1 MPLIDDDE
9 TMLAFVEESKEHL
22 DGIEADLLAIEE
34 AGANID
40 ADTVNKVFRAV
51 HSLKG
56 GAGFLGLDK
65 VKELAHA
72 AENLMNLIRNGE
84 LVPTPSI
91 VSTLL
96 DATDLLGNMISNAA
110 TSNEVDISA
119 HIIALQK
126 AVAASLDE
134 DEKPTLENT
143 IALGPPDK
151 PAIFHLSEFELN
163 ATMKGGN
170 NLFILEYDLI
180 ADIEQQGKT
189 PLAVIRELQQTG
201 QLVDSKV
208 DIASVGDLTADIETM
223 RIPFFAL
230 FATIMEIDLLSG
242 FLGLDSSKIHA
253 VNREGMQ
260 SSAQPN
266 KGEQT
271 APAREPAR
279 GPAAKENAPK
289 KPEPDPQGVDEAP
302 PAAPMPP
309 AAPVQAEE
317 TQGQLGDHDTA
328 GKPATPKAA
337 PAPARKDS
345 LQITAETTLRVSV
358 KILDNLMTLAGE
370 LVLTRN
376 QLIQAVASRNQQG
389 VDTVS
394 QRLDLVTSELQE
406 SIMSTRMQPIGN
418 IFNKFKRVVRDLS
431 RDLGKEVNLVIEGEE
446 VELDKTII
454 EAIGDP
460 LTHLVR
466 NSVDHGIEIPAVR
479 QRNNKPE
486 TGLLRLSAFHEGG
499 QVIIE
504 IEDDGAG
511 INTDKLKAKVLEM
524 GLIDRVHLES
534 MSTKELNKLI
544 FTPGLSTAKVV
555 TDVSGRGVG
564 MDVVHTNL
572 SKLGGVIDIE
582 SSQGLGTTVSIKLP
596 LTLAIIP
603 SLIVTCQME
612 RFAIPQ
618 VNLVELVRVPAA
630 QIKERIEKIGEALVI
645 RLRGELLPL
654 VHLRDALDI
663 TTPIYVD
670 PASREIKDE
679 RRANISDPRAVE
691 KNSSPSSV
699 EVTEKGQA
707 EFVEKR
713 QGGDRRVNPLSAYN
727 ILVLASGD
735 FHYGLIVDQ
744 LLDSEEIVV
753 KPLGSHLR
761 NCKCYAGATIQGD
774 GKVALILDVVGI
786 STKMKLNMVVDKVK
800 TQMLQTKDEKTGL
813 EDSQSLLIVRNAP
826 DEQMAIPLGLVSRIE
841 RIKTADIKV
850 TAGRRNIKYRGGSLA
865 LFGVDEVASIGM
877 RDPGSQ
883 TCYVVVFPMAGREV
897 GIMVSQIVDILDAKL
912 KIDDV
917 THKQPGILGS
927 MIIFDEITLLVDLY
941 GVVAGIMPEWALIKS
956 QPDEGEDN
964 KFNILIVE
972 DSRFFMNQIQNF
984 VSEAGYNTFTAED
997 GVEALKVLNEEQIHL
1012 VLTDIEMPNMDGLE
1026 LTRNIRRD
1034 SRWSSLPVIAVTS
1047 VAGEAA
1053 EQSGRQAGVDEY
1065 LIKLDREQIIEKILF
1080 YLKHK
1085 QR

>member
-9 TMLAFVEESKEHL
+9 TLLAFVEESKEHL

-34 AGANID
+34 AGADID
-40 ADTVNKVFRAV
+40 TDIVNKVFRAV

-110 TSNEVDISA
+110 TSNDVDIST
-119 HIIALQK
+119 HIAALQK
-126 AVAASLDE
+126 AVAANLNE

-143 IALGPPDK
+143 LTLGSPDK
-151 PAIFHLSEFELN
+151 PDIFHLSEFELN

-189 PLAVIRELQQTG
+189 PLEVIRELQQTG

-208 DIASVGDLTADIETM
+208 DIASVGDLTTDIEAM

-230 FATIMEIDLLSG
+230 FATIMEADLLTG
-242 FLGLDSSKIHA
+242 FLGLAASKIHA
-253 VNREGMQ
+253 VNV
-260 SSAQPN
+260 
-266 KGEQT
+266 GEQT
-271 APAREPAR
+271 ASAAEPVHE
-279 GPAAKENAPK
+279 PSTTTNAPTK
-289 KPEPDPQGVDEAP
+289 QEPEPQRQGEALP
-302 PAAPMPP
+302 TATMPP
-309 AAPVQAEE
+309 PETFHSEE
-317 TQGQLGDHDTA
+317 PQGQLADHDNA
-328 GKPATPKAA
+328 AKQATPKAA
-337 PAPARKDS
+337 PPLGRKDS
-345 LQITAETTLRVSV
+345 LQIKAETNLRVSV

-431 RDLGKEVNLVIEGEE
+431 KDLGKEINLIIEGEE

-466 NSVDHGIEIPAVR
+466 NSVDHGIEIPDVR
-479 QRNNKPE
+479 LSTNKPA

-524 GLIDRVHLES
+524 GLYDRVHLES
-534 MSTKELNKLI
+534 MSPKELNKLI
-544 FTPGLSTAKVV
+544 FTPGLSTAKEV

-582 SSQGLGTTVSIKLP
+582 STLGLGTTVSIKLP

-612 RFAIPQ
+612 RFAVPQ

-630 QIKERIEKIGEALVI
+630 QIKERIEKIGDALVI

-654 VHLRDALDI
+654 VHLREALDI
-663 TTPIYVD
+663 KTPIYVD
-670 PASREIKDE
+670 PATREIKDE
-679 RRANISDPRAVE
+679 RRANISDPRAGE
-691 KNSSPSSV
+691 KNRTPSSRD
-699 EVTEKGQA
+699 ELKEEQ
-707 EFVEKR
+707 EQFVEKR
-713 QGGDRRVNPLSAYN
+713 MREDRRVNPLSAYN

-786 STKMKLNMVVDKVK
+786 SAKMKLNMVADKVK
-800 TQMLQTKDEKTGL
+800 AQKLQTKEEKTGL
-813 EDSQSLLIVRNAP
+813 EDSQSLLIVRNTP
-826 DEQMAIPLGLVSRIE
+826 DEQMAIPLGLVS
-841 RIKTADIKV
+841 
-850 TAGRRNIKYRGGSLA
+850 
-865 LFGVDEVASIGM
+865 
-877 RDPGSQ
+877 
-883 TCYVVVFPMAGREV
+883 
-897 GIMVSQIVDILDAKL
+897 
-912 KIDDV
+912 
-917 THKQPGILGS
+917 
-927 MIIFDEITLLVDLY
+927 
-941 GVVAGIMPEWALIKS
+941 
-956 QPDEGEDN
+956 
-964 KFNILIVE
+964 
-972 DSRFFMNQIQNF
+972 
-984 VSEAGYNTFTAED
+984 
-997 GVEALKVLNEEQIHL
+997 
-1012 VLTDIEMPNMDGLE
+1012 
-1026 LTRNIRRD
+1026 
-1034 SRWSSLPVIAVTS
+1034 
-1047 VAGEAA
+1047 
-1053 EQSGRQAGVDEY
+1053 
-1065 LIKLDREQIIEKILF
+1065 
-1080 YLKHK
+1080 
-1085 QR
+1085 

>member
-9 TMLAFVEESKEHL
+9 TLLAFVEESKEHL

-96 DATDLLGNMISNAA
+96 DATDLLGKMISNAA

-119 HIIALQK
+119 HILALQK

-208 DIASVGDLTADIETM
+208 DIASVGDLTADIATM

-230 FATIMEIDLLSG
+230 FATIMEADLLTG

-253 VNREGMQ
+253 VNRENIR
-260 SSAQPN
+260 SSAQP
-266 KGEQT
+266 GQEEQT
-271 APAREPAR
+271 APAREPAQD
-279 GPAAKENAPK
+279 PAATEKAPN
-289 KPEPDPQGVDEAP
+289 PEPEPQWADEAP
-302 PAAPMPP
+302 PAAPL
-309 AAPVQAEE
+309 QAEE
-317 TQGQLGDHDTA
+317 TPGQPGDHGGA
-328 GKPATPKAA
+328 GFPAPPKAA
-337 PAPARKDS
+337 PAPERKDS
-345 LQITAETTLRVSV
+345 LQIPAETTLRVSV

-418 IFNKFKRVVRDLS
+418 IFHKFKRVVRDLS
-431 RDLGKEVNLVIEGEE
+431 RDLGKEVNLIIEGEE

-466 NSVDHGIEIPAVR
+466 NSVDHGIEIPAER

-524 GLIDRVHLES
+524 GLFDRVHLES
-534 MSTKELNKLI
+534 MSVKELNKLI
-544 FTPGLSTAKVV
+544 FTPGLSTAKEV

-603 SLIVTCQME
+603 SLIVTCQLE

-654 VHLRDALDI
+654 VHLRDALGI
-663 TTPIYVD
+663 QNPVYVD
-670 PASREIKDE
+670 PASREINNE
-679 RRANISDPRAVE
+679 RRTNISDPRAGKQ
-691 KNSSPSSV
+691 KNNAPPSMG
-699 EVTEKGQA
+699 ETEEEQLE
-707 EFVEKR
+707 EFIEKR

-786 STKMKLNMVVDKVK
+786 STKMKLNMVADKVK
-800 TQMLQTKDEKTGL
+800 TQMQQTKEEKTGL

-850 TAGRRNIKYRGGSLA
+850 TAGRTNIKYRGGSLA
-865 LFGVDEVASIGM
+865 LFGVEEVASIGR
-877 RDPGSQ
+877 RDPGSA

-912 KIDDV
+912 KIDEV

-927 MIIFDEITLLVDLY
+927 MLIFDEITLLVDLY

-956 QPDEGEDN
+956 RPEEGDDH

-972 DSRFFMNQIQNF
+972 DSRFFKNQIQNF

-997 GVEALKVLNEEQIHL
+997 GVEALQVLNKEQIHL

-1065 LIKLDREQIIEKILF
+1065 LIKLDREQIVEKILF
-1080 YLKHK
+1080 YLKNK